1 MSLTALR
8 ALATGLA
15 IALSAGLPAA
25 LPQLTLRAASPQL
38 TLPAAS
44 TQLTL
49 PQSPPPATPQIVIG
63 ATVAQRQEAA
73 RTLVPLLK
81 KVQAHAQPGTAVA
94 PGSASPSPF
103 TGAQSTLFAFTISKR
118 AVPVEPRVLA
128 AMNRLLDW
136 NVGASGH
143 DEEAQLFDR
152 WLMELESRSSAAAR
166 LSGGGVCDVSCI
178 VGRMTTLDDA
188 WGRDPRGRDDARD
201 ELLLDALKAA
211 VARP

>member
-25 LPQLTLRAASPQL
+25 LPQLTLPAASPQL
-38 TLPAAS
+38 TLP
-44 TQLTL
+44 
-49 PQSPPPATPQIVIG
+49 QSPPPPATPQIVIG

-73 RTLVPLLK
+73 RSLVPLLK

>member
-1 MSLTALR
+1 MSLTAHR
-8 ALATGLA
+8 ALVTGLA

-25 LPQLTLRAASPQL
+25 SPQLTLSAASPQL
-38 TLPAAS
+38 TLPRS
-44 TQLTL
+44 T
-49 PQSPPPATPQIVIG
+49 PPPATPQIVIG

-73 RTLVPLLK
+73 RSLVPLLK

-94 PGSASPSPF
+94 PGSAAPSPF

-118 AVPVEPRVLA
+118 SVPVEPRVLA

-136 NVGASGH
+136 NVGAPGH
-143 DEEAQLFDR
+143 DEDAQLFDQ

-166 LSGGGVCDVSCI
+166 LSGGGVCDVNCI
-178 VGRMTTLDDA
+178 VGRMTTLDEA
-188 WGRDPRGRDDARD
+188 WGKDPRGRDDARD

>member
-25 LPQLTLRAASPQL
+25 AP
-38 TLPAAS
+38 
-44 TQLTL
+44 QLTL
-49 PQSPPPATPQIVIG
+49 PQSTLPQSTPPATPQIVIG

-73 RTLVPLLK
+73 RALVPLLK
-81 KVQAHAQPGTAVA
+81 KVQTHAQPGTAVA

-211 VARP
+211 VTRER